1 MEINSKITTC
11 PKCGNFYD
19 AARYT
24 ACPNC
29 QNGEANGSFS
39 PTMPIGG
46 SSDGASF
53 SSTMP
58 IGGGSPGMAGGNF
71 QKTKPLDYA
80 PASAAN
86 SQFPPTMIGGDSVSG
101 GTDPV
106 VGWLIC
112 IEGPGRG
119 SDYRLH
125 AGYNYIGRE
134 QGDVR
139 IPGDQQISRQSHA
152 MVAYDEETYTY
163 FVGPS
168 AGRNLIR
175 VNGKPVLNAV
185 EIKNY
190 DVITVGTTKLMFVG
204 LCGSHFSW
212 RKD

>member
-1 MEINSKITTC
+1 MEINSKITKC
-11 PKCGNFYD
+11 PQCGNFYD

-24 ACPNC
+24 DCPNC
-29 QNGEANGSFS
+29 QNGDSGAAGLSA
-39 PTMPIGG
+39 TMPLSGG
-46 SSDGASF
+46 SA
-53 SSTMP
+53 
-58 IGGGSPGMAGGNF
+58 GMAEGTF
-71 QKTKPLDYA
+71 RKTEPLDYT

-86 SQFPPTMIGGDSVSG
+86 SQFPPTMIGGETVSG
-101 GTDPV
+101 GIDPV

-139 IPGDQQISRQSHA
+139 ISGDQQISRQNHA
-152 MVAYDEETYTY
+152 MVAFDEETCTY

-175 VNGKPVLNAV
+175 VNGKPVLNPV
-185 EIKNY
+185 ELQNY
-190 DVITVGTTKLMFVG
+190 DVITIGTTKVMFVG
-204 LCGSHFSW
+204 LCGPHFSW
-212 RKD
+212 RKG